1 MLYTVI
7 TFVALFII
15 AAVCTVI
22 FYVDAQDAKT
32 KLGSQTEDMK
42 NVASKTEAE
51 QRNLS
56 KVIGKKLKGKSYL
69 GTLVSYLDD
78 MLSHITGKLPEN
90 DLALEEKVNNAK
102 MKINETISTLGESA
116 SGTYGPEGIDLI
128 QTIITLKSGLDSAN
142 HNLDQT
148 RKMLNTLQDEFDT
161 AVENFRIEEQRLI
174 DEKNHYQAEAD
185 NTQKNYDQL
194 NMQGQQSAD
203 EQVNAYM
210 DKLKKSEVKLKQK
223 NLDFIQLQAEL
234 DKTKQALQTAITKLE
249 DIKPRPDIEVAAFEP
264 DAAVVSVDMQTN
276 TVFIDAGSN
285 DHVYVGLT
293 FSIYDKN
300 APIPED
306 GVGKAQI
313 EVFGVTETVSV
324 ARLVYYSRKNPVVPE
339 DIVVNLIWDSEKS
352 NSFVVAGNF
361 DFDRDGKIDHDGK
374 EKIVQ
379 LIERWGGR
387 IVDEV
392 SIETDFVVLGKE
404 PKVMRKPS
412 RDDYEIDPMI
422 KQRYETSQE
431 KASQYNGILSRA
443 NTFGVPVFNLARFL
457 NLIGY
462 ETLAAK
468 STPF

>member
-7 TFVALFII
+7 TFVALFIV
-15 AAVCTVI
+15 AMVFAVI
-22 FYVDAQDAKT
+22 FYVKAEDFKT
-32 KLGSQTEDMK
+32 RLSDHSNNMA
-42 NVASKTEAE
+42 NIASEKE
-51 QRNLS
+51 QRSLT
-56 KVIGKKLKGKSYL
+56 KVIGKKLKAKSYL

-78 MLSHITGKLPEN
+78 MLSATTGKLPE
-90 DLALEEKVNNAK
+90 DELTLEEKVNNAK
-102 MKINETISTLGESA
+102 MKINETIGTLGKSA
-116 SGTYGPEGIDLI
+116 SGTYGPDGVDLI
-128 QTIITLKSGLDSAN
+128 QTIITLKSGFDSAN

-148 RKMLNTLQDEFDT
+148 RKMLNDLQDEFDIS
-161 AVENFRIEEQRLI
+161 VENFRIEEQRLI

-185 NTQKNYDQL
+185 KVQQNYDQL
-194 NMQGQQSAD
+194 NRKSQQSAD
-203 EQVNAYM
+203 EQVKTYM
-210 DKLKKSEVKLKQK
+210 NKLKKTEAKLKQK
-223 NLDFIQLQAEL
+223 NLDFIQLQ
-234 DKTKQALQTAITKLE
+234 TKLGKNQQALQTAITKIE
-249 DIKPRPDIEVAAFEP
+249 DIKPRPDIEVEAFKP

-293 FSIYDKN
+293 FSIFDKN

-306 GVGKAQI
+306 GLGKAEI

-324 ARLVYYSRKNPVVPE
+324 AKFVSYSKKNSVVPE
-339 DIVVNLIWDSEKS
+339 DIVVNLIWDSKKS

-361 DFDRDGKIDHDGK
+361 DFDRNGKIDHDGK

-392 SIETDFVVLGKE
+392 SIETDFVVLGKR
-404 PKVMRKPS
+404 PRVMKKPS
-412 RDDYEIDPMI
+412 RSDYEIDPMI
-422 KQRYETSQE
+422 KQRYETSQR
-431 KASQYNGILSRA
+431 KISQYNGILSRA
-443 NTFGVPVFNLARFL
+443 NTYGIPVFNLSRFL